1 MPLRSVRKCLRQGLQ
16 MVNEN
21 RPPESTVNVPAT
33 SGPMPLIFAD
43 AVANIQYGPF
53 TSKVFLATQP
63 TPNQFVTTACVVL
76 PTVALIHLAKMLSEQ
91 LNDVGMKAHFELHYA
106 ELIRSM
112 RGDTKESLPNVAPTS
127 AT

>member
-1 MPLRSVRKCLRQGLQ
+1 

-21 RPPESTVNVPAT
+21 RQAEFTVNASVA
-33 SGPMPLIFAD
+33 SGPMPLTFAD

-53 TSKVFLATQP
+53 TSKVFLATQS

-76 PTVALIHLAKMLSEQ
+76 PTIALVQLAKLLSEQ
-91 LNDVGMKAHFELHYA
+91 LNDVDMKAHFQHHYS

-112 RGDTKESLPNVAPTS
+112 NSDA
-127 AT
+127 